1 MKIKETIQPSYDKAD
16 LDEAVATLRQGG
28 IILYPTDTVWG
39 IGCDAT
45 NEEAVQRIYALK
57 RRQDSK
63 SMLVLID
70 SEAKLQGLMDEV
82 PELAWDLIELTTKPL
97 TIIYPQAKGVAPAL
111 IASDGSLGIR
121 LTRETFSAEL
131 CRLMRVPIVSTSANI
146 SGQPSARTFGEI
158 APAILDGVDYI
169 VECRREEPAGQAS
182 SIIRLGTRGEV
193 EVIRQ

>member
-1 MKIKETIQPSYDKAD
+1 MLNDIQRSEAKKAA
-16 LDEAVATLRQGG
+16 EVMRKGG
-28 IILYPTDTVWG
+28 IILYPTDTIWG

-45 NEEAVQRIYALK
+45 NEEAVRRIFRLK
-57 RRQDSK
+57 ERADSK